1 MGKTKVIELTKEQ
14 RLALESGY
22 RNGTS
27 HAFRQRCQ
35 MVLLKS
41 EKRSSVAITR
51 ILGGCEM
58 SINNWLRRYEAEGI
72 AGLKTRV
79 GRGRPSILQPES
91 DLAQVK
97 EAVKKSRQRL
107 SLAKAE
113 LEQSLEK
120 RFSTTTLKRFLKKTI
135 AASNALEND

>member
-1 MGKTKVIELTKEQ
+1 MGKTKIIELTDEQ
-14 RLALESGY
+14 RLALENGY

-51 ILGGCEM
+51 MLGGCEM

-72 AGLKTRV
+72 AGLKTRS
-79 GRGRPSILQPES
+79 GRGRRAILQPDS
-91 DLAQVK
+91 DLAHVTA
-97 EAVKKSRQRL
+97 AVKKSRQRL

-113 LEQSLEK
+113 LEQSLDK
-120 RFSTTTLKRFLKKTI
+120 TFSTTTLKRFLKKTV
-135 AASNALEND
+135 AASNELEND

>member
-1 MGKTKVIELTKEQ
+1 MGKTKIIELTKEQ

-22 RNGTS
+22 RNGMS

-35 MVLLKS
+35 MILLKS
-41 EKRSSVAITR
+41 EKRSSIAITK

-58 SINNWLRRYEAEGI
+58 SINNWLRRYEVEGI
-72 AGLKTRV
+72 AGLKTRA
-79 GRGRPSILQPES
+79 GRGRPSILQAES
-91 DLAQVK
+91 DLAQVS

-113 LEQSLEK
+113 LEQSLDK
-120 RFSTTTLKRFLKKTI
+120 RFSTTTLKRFLKKTV

>member
-1 MGKTKVIELTKEQ
+1 MGKTRIIELSQEQ
-14 RLALESGY
+14 RLALEKGY

-41 EKRSSVAITR
+41 EKRSSVAITK
-51 ILGGCEM
+51 ILGSCEM
-58 SINNWLRRYEAEGI
+58 SVNNWLRRYEIEGI
-72 AGLKTRV
+72 AGLKTRG
-79 GRGRPSILQPES
+79 GRGRPSILQPAS
-91 DLAQVK
+91 DLAQVS

-113 LEQSLEK
+113 LEQSLGK
-120 RFSTTTLKRFLKKTI
+120 SFSTTTLKRFLKKRLPLQTP
-135 AASNALEND
+135 